1 MRWVLIVVAG
11 LVAVFVIFRKSPI
24 PPRISVGQRASVVGA
39 GKVVVLRNESAEH
52 YYNVRVSVRSVRDPL
67 RKAGCIA
74 DDHMLP
80 GEMVEVGWMELG
92 QWVIEP
98 GELVTV
104 TTESNPIPVIYEV
117 R

>member
-1 MRWVLIVVAG
+1 MKWVLIVMVVVVAMFFI
-11 LVAVFVIFRKSPI
+11 LQKSPL
-24 PPRISVGQRASVVGA
+24 PPQISVGQRKSMVGA
-39 GKVVVLRNESAEH
+39 GKVVVLRNDSAEH

-67 RKAGCIA
+67 RKAACMA

-92 QWVIEP
+92 RWVIEP
-98 GELVTV
+98 GEVVTV